1 MSQLP
6 NYVLLSVVPSI
17 LLSLLIA
24 LVAILGITR
33 WRRTVLAL
41 AIIALLLMIVG
52 ALALR
57 IPFLHSA
64 GFQSQFAFTYLPT
77 IAGSMIDCAFVI
89 GEVGI
94 FLTLVLSARSRLWGW
109 FTALL
114 ITAVISMLAA
124 QFAFSSFPLYIF
136 VGIERAQE
144 LFTAPLYAIITN
156 ILAGLAM
163 VAQLLYAL
171 IDPKTTTAVTT
182 AVAPE
187 VG

>member
-6 NYVLLSVVPSI
+6 TYVLLIVVPSV
-17 LLSLLIA
+17 LLPLLIA
-24 LVAILGITR
+24 LVAILGIAR
-33 WRRTVLAL
+33 WRRTALAL

-52 ALALR
+52 VLALR
-57 IPFLHSA
+57 IPFLNSA

-77 IAGSMIDCAFVI
+77 IAGSVIDCAFVI

-94 FLTLVLSARSRLWGW
+94 FLTLVLSARSRHWGW

-114 ITAVISMLAA
+114 IAAVVSMLAA
-124 QFAFSSFPLYIF
+124 QFAFSYFPLYAF
-136 VGIERAQE
+136 LDIERAQE
-144 LFTAPLYAIITN
+144 LFTALLYAIITT

-171 IDPKTTTAVTT
+171 VGPRATAVVPD
-182 AVAPE
+182 A
-187 VG
+187 G

>member
-6 NYVLLSVVPSI
+6 TYVLLSVVPSI
-17 LLSLLIA
+17 LLPLLVA
-24 LVAILGITR
+24 LVAILGVAC

-52 ALALR
+52 VLALR

-77 IAGSMIDCAFVI
+77 IAGSVIDCAFVI

-94 FLTLVLSARSRLWGW
+94 FLTLVLSARSRHWGW
-109 FTALL
+109 FTTLL
-114 ITAVISMLAA
+114 IAAVISTLAGP
-124 QFAFSSFPLYIF
+124 FAFSSFPLYIF

-144 LFTAPLYAIITN
+144 LFTAPLYAIITT

-163 VAQLLYAL
+163 GAQLLYAL
-171 IDPKTTTAVTT
+171 IGPKTTTEVT
-182 AVAPE
+182 PE
-187 VG
+187 AG

>member
-57 IPFLHSA
+57 TPFLRSA
-64 GFQSQFAFTYLPT
+64 GFQSQFAFTYLST

-136 VGIERAQE
+136 VGVERAQE

-171 IDPKTTTAVTT
+171 IDPKTTTAVVT